1 MSFSDALYGNDGMRW
16 CSDKKLTPSIRLFS
30 NALVFRQDALY
41 VIDLCKKKKKTA
53 IDLTTILYSKPN
65 KYITSQIIM

>member
-41 VIDLCKKKKKTA
+41 VIDLCKKKKKKK
-53 IDLTTILYSKPN
+53 LPL
-65 KYITSQIIM
+65 TSQQYYIANRTNI